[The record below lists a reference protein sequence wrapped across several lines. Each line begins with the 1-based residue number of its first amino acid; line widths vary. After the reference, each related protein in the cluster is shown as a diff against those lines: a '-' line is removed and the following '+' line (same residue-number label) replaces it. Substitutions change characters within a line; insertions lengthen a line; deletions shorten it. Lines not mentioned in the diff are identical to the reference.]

1 MFGYEEHPYAF
12 YIMAGMHILGLLLN
26 SLSLSS
32 SDKYRGTLTYKQ
44 SHKNLLEH
52 ANTLSNVVFS
62 ILWSDDHLYHVGID
76 QGNKYDVL
84 T

>member
-26 SLSLSS
+26 SLSLRLINTEAHSHIN
-32 SDKYRGTLTYKQ
+32 